1 MDIIDCFYVDENN
14 TIQLNKYKLVVRDYK
29 TVGKTDY
36 TDTTYFM
43 NEANMLEWTE
53 QLIPKHQLLELVS
66 KEELDTSEYEWMRG
80 IELKTDNHV
89 REIEE
94 IASYGS
100 YEAYEASLPES
111 QDAFNMD
118 VDYRLSKMELGI

>member
-1 MDIIDCFYVDENN
+1 MELIDNFYIDTDNR
-14 TIQLNKYKLVVRDYK
+14 IQLNTYKMVVRDYK
-29 TVGKTDY
+29 TTDKDEY

-43 NEANMLEWTE
+43 NDEQYTEWTE
-53 QLIPKHQLLELVS
+53 NIIPKHQLLELVG
-66 KEELDTSEYEWMRG
+66 KEKLDTSEFEWIAG
-80 IELKTDNHV
+80 ISLKTDNHA

-111 QDAFNMD
+111 QDMFNMD
-118 VDYRLSKMELGI
+118 VDYRLSKIELGI